1 MSYHLERIRKDI
13 AKLKVNLTA
22 RDRTDIQTLTGL
34 SAASVNNYL
43 TGRYKEGLETYPRIY
58 IHDAANINIDGGVT
72 HSGIA
77 ELIMHGKCTI
87 NNHDIVTGKQ
97 IGRAHV

>member
-1 MSYHLERIRKDI
+1 MTHLERIRKDI

-43 TGRYKEGLETYPRIY
+43 TGRSTNVDTAWDVME
-58 IHDAANINIDGGVT
+58 AARRV
-72 HSGIA
+72 IA
-77 ELIMHGKCTI
+77 KREEALK
-87 NNHDIVTGKQ
+87 
-97 IGRAHV
+97 A